1 MRPLMGRTLS
11 RRANG
16 IARLGP
22 PPRLGILMWRSL
34 RNDRLFLVLLVALIA
49 LAWLSLW
56 VWGQSPYGRFLD
68 HEALTDV
75 TSEDV
80 RLVVFFVAGWTLTV
94 FAMMLPTTLPLISLF
109 RTMTSDRSNHMTL
122 VGLLATGYLAVWMA
136 FGVLVHVADMGVHE
150 AAGQSSWLESND
162 WVIGA
167 GTLLLAGVYQF
178 TPLKDHCPDKCRSP
192 FSFIVGRW
200 SGGNELVQSFRLG
213 LDHGVFCLG
222 CCWTLML
229 LMFGVGAGNVG
240 WMLVLGSVMAIEKN
254 MPWGRKLSPLLG
266 LALIGWGSITVILH
280 L

>member
-1 MRPLMGRTLS
+1 
-11 RRANG
+11 
-16 IARLGP
+16 
-22 PPRLGILMWRSL
+22 MWQSA

-68 HEALTDV
+68 HEALTEF

-80 RLVVFFVAGWTLTV
+80 RLVVFFVGGWTLMIS
-94 FAMMLPTTLPLISLF
+94 AMMLPTTLPLIALF
-109 RTMTSDRSNHMTL
+109 RTITSDRSNHITL
-122 VGLLATGYLAVWMA
+122 VGLLATGYLAVWIG
-136 FGVLVHVADMGVHE
+136 FGLLVHVADLGVHE
-150 AAGQSSWLESND
+150 AAEQIRWLDSND

-167 GTLLLAGVYQF
+167 GTLVFAGAYQF
-178 TPLKDHCPDKCRSP
+178 TPLKYHCLDKCRSP
-192 FSFIVGRW
+192 FSFIAGRW

-213 LDHGVFCLG
+213 VDHGVFCVG

-229 LMFGVGAGNVG
+229 LMFGVGAGNLG

-254 MPWGRKLSPLLG
+254 MPWGRKLSTPLG
-266 LALIGWGSITVILH
+266 LVLIGSGLATVILQ